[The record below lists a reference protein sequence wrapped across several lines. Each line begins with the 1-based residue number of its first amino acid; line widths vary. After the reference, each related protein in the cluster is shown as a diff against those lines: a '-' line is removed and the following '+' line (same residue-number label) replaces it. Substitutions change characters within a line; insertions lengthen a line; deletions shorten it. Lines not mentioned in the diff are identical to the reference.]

1 MSARSSLRSLLI
13 LSAAAACSSKKG
25 PPEADPAQ
33 VKARAH
39 AMIQNTPAPAA
50 ARPCT
55 IEQLK
60 APGITARSL
69 ILIAENT
76 LPDTPERADWSNPWE
91 LEDPAVRMYLDATD
105 DTVKRQAAAK
115 VLALPSFIVWRP
127 ENIDVPLA
135 IGVKELKRGVV
146 GMRAIGYD
154 NAANVT
160 CITVFSYK
168 NDKDVSEWAQ
178 VQSDKAV
185 IDPAVA
191 KALQHDLKQRL
202 RGKVAAMQAGQEP

>member
-1 MSARSSLRSLLI
+1 MSARSSLRSLVL
-13 LSAAAACSSKKG
+13 LVAAAACSKQG

-33 VKARAH
+33 VKARAQT
-39 AMIQNTPAPAA
+39 MILNTPAPVAA
-50 ARPCT
+50 PNCSV
-55 IEQLK
+55 EQLK

-69 ILIAENT
+69 ILIAGNPMPET
-76 LPDTPERADWSNPWE
+76 HERADWINPWE
-91 LEDPAVRMYLDATD
+91 LEDPAVRAYLDATD
-105 DTVKRQAAAK
+105 DSAKRQAAAK

-154 NAANVT
+154 NAGNVT
-160 CITVFSYK
+160 CITVFSFK
-168 NDKDVSEWAQ
+168 NDKAVSEWAQ
-178 VQSDKAV
+178 EQSDKAE
-185 IDPAVA
+185 IDPAVM
-191 KALQHDLKQRL
+191 KALQHDLKQQL

>member
-1 MSARSSLRSLLI
+1 VVLLVT
-13 LSAAAACSSKKG
+13 AAACSSKQG

-33 VKARAH
+33 VKARAQ
-39 AMIQNTPAPAA
+39 AMILNTPAPVAA
-50 ARPCT
+50 KACT
-55 IEQLK
+55 VEQLK

-69 ILIAENT
+69 ILMAENPMPET
-76 LPDTPERADWSNPWE
+76 HERADWSNPWE
-91 LEDPAVRMYLDATD
+91 LDDPAVRMYLDATD
-105 DTVKRQAAAK
+105 DTAKRQAAAK
-115 VLALPSFIVWRP
+115 VLALPSFIVWRA

-160 CITVFSYK
+160 CITVFSYT

-185 IDPAVA
+185 VDPAVA